1 MVSIDEVLI
10 SLGIT
15 LPAPPA
21 PAGSYVP
28 AVISGQLL
36 FLAGQIPTEAGQ
48 VKFKGKVG
56 KDLTIETAQQA
67 ARLCTIN
74 ALAQL
79 KSALG
84 SLDRVKR
91 IVKLTGFVNCEPN
104 FVNQANVINGASDLL
119 VKVFGDNGKHARAA
133 VGVSSLPLDSAV
145 EVELIAEI
153 KQELSQS

>member
-1 MVSIDEVLI
+1 MIEEKLA

-15 LPAPPA
+15 LPVPPA

-28 AVISGQLL
+28 VVISGNLA
-36 FLAGQIPTEAGQ
+36 FVAGQIPAEGGQ

-56 KDLTIETAQQA
+56 RDLPVEAGQQA

-79 KSALG
+79 KAALG
-84 SLDRVKR
+84 SLDRIKRFVK
-91 IVKLTGFVNCEPN
+91 VTGFVNCDPSFIEQPK
-104 FVNQANVINGASDLL
+104 VVNGASDLL
-119 VKVFGDNGKHARAA
+119 VQVFGESGKHARAA

-145 EVELIAEI
+145 EVEFIAEI
-153 KQELSQS
+153 